1 MYWNIYFLRFIFKNM
16 FFVNQNK
23 RFYCDN
29 IRLSI
34 GYIKHPFLAKKRIIY
49 DVL

>member
-23 RFYCDN
+23 RSY
-29 IRLSI
+29 
-34 GYIKHPFLAKKRIIY
+34 GEII
-49 DVL
+49 